1 MFFSHYQRQTEK
13 IAYKIALLEHDNNN
27 SELTAAII
35 FSRKR
40 RIGVFRKT
48 LYELSKFRE
57 KDMAK
62 LARAGFNYRIAYI
75 VINAETTEELEEM
88 VENNISG
95 QYK

>member
-1 MFFSHYQRQTEK
+1 
-13 IAYKIALLEHDNNN
+13 
-27 SELTAAII
+27 
-35 FSRKR
+35 
-40 RIGVFRKT
+40 
-48 LYELSKFRE
+48 
-57 KDMAK
+57 MAK